1 MQEVRK
7 IVEAEVTD
15 KPVRS
20 FSTVYRSNIKSNIRF
35 WVYGIVLV
43 LLTVLFLPWTQNIR
57 ARGSVT
63 TLSQEQRPQELNTII
78 AGRIVK
84 WYIKEG
90 DFVKEGDTI
99 AQLAEIKDNYLDPQL
114 LTRTQEQIN
123 AKSASINSYSRKVAA
138 NTAQVTAIE
147 QARVLKQEQLENKV
161 KQLLLKITSDSVE
174 MVAARNDFSI
184 AEEQYRRQRIMRD
197 SGLASLVQ
205 VEQRLAGYQNA
216 MAKKVGAEIKF
227 TNTKTD
233 LTNTRLELNQ
243 VAQEY
248 AEKIYKAEAD
258 RAAAQSEIAS
268 GQGELAKLSNQYAN
282 YAIRAGQYYLLAP
295 QSGQIVKATK
305 AGINEIVKEGEK
317 LVEIV
322 PSKPDFAVEMF
333 VRPIDLPLLSKGQHV
348 RFMFDGFPAIVFS
361 GWPQASYGTFG
372 GRVVAIESSVSSNG
386 KFRVLVGEDSTH
398 RPWPNA
404 LRIGT
409 GALSIALLRDVPI
422 WYELWRNINGFP
434 PDYYQDKEKKDEKS
448 KY

>member
-7 IVEAEVTD
+7 IVEAEVAG

-20 FSTVYRSNIKSNIRF
+20 FATVYRSNIKSNIRF
-35 WVYGIVLV
+35 WVYGILIALLV
-43 LLTVLFLPWTQNIR
+43 ILFLPWTQNIR

-63 TLSQEQRPQELNTII
+63 TLRQEQRPQELNTII

-99 AQLAEIKDNYLDPQL
+99 AQLAEVKDNYLDPQL
-114 LTRTQEQIN
+114 LSRTQEQIT
-123 AKSASINSYSRKVAA
+123 AKSASINSYSRKAAA
-138 NTAQVTAIE
+138 NTAQMSAIE
-147 QARVLKQEQLENKV
+147 QARVLKQEQLENKL
-161 KQLLLKITSDSVE
+161 KQLDLKITSDSME
-174 MVAARNDFSI
+174 MLAARNDFKI

-205 VEQRLAGYQNA
+205 VEQRMAGYQNA
-216 MAKKVGAEIKF
+216 MAKKVSAEIKF

-258 RAAAQSEIAS
+258 RAAAESEIAS

-322 PSKPDFAVEMF
+322 PSKPDYAVEMF
-333 VRPIDLPLLSKGQHV
+333 VRPLDLPLLSKGQQV

-361 GWPQASYGTFG
+361 GWPEASYGTFG
-372 GRVVAIESSVSSNG
+372 GRIVAIESSVSSNG
-386 KFRVLVGEDSTH
+386 KFRVLVGEDPSD
-398 RPWPNA
+398 RPWPKA
-404 LRIGT
+404 LKMGT
-409 GALSIALLRDVPI
+409 GASSIALLRDVPI

>member
-15 KPVRS
+15 KPVKS

-138 NTAQVTAIE
+138 NTAQVTAIA

-161 KQLLLKITSDSVE
+161 KQLVLKITSDSME
-174 MVAARNDFSI
+174 MVAARNDFRI

-216 MAKKVGAEIKF
+216 MAKKVSAEIKF

-282 YAIRAGQYYLLAP
+282 YTIRAGQYYLLAP

-386 KFRVLVGEDSTH
+386 KFRVLVGEDSTY
-398 RPWPNA
+398 RPWPKT
-404 LRIGT
+404 LRIGA
-409 GALSIALLRDVPI
+409 GASSIALLSDVPI

-434 PDYYQDKEKKDEKS
+434 PDYYHDKEKKDEKS